1 METFP
6 PEFETDN
13 RMERKQDMEKL
24 KIGFICAPLLAAT
37 LWGADFDRGGVTFP
51 MEQISA
57 ARFQQVA
64 QKQGNLLKNHDFTE
78 APVAWQKMQT
88 GWVDG

>member
-1 METFP
+1 
-6 PEFETDN
+6 
-13 RMERKQDMEKL
+13 MEKL

-64 QKQGNLLKNHDFTE
+64 QKQGNLLKNPDFTE
-78 APVAWQKMQT
+78 APVA
-88 GWVDG
+88 